1 MGGWVGRER
10 GREVDTTIMMMILFV
25 MHALDSSTV
34 VMHALESLDIDI
46 EIISRMIVAYF
57 FILMYAIREILGF

>member
-1 MGGWVGRER
+1 VGGWVGRER

>member
-1 MGGWVGRER
+1 
-10 GREVDTTIMMMILFV
+10 
-25 MHALDSSTV
+25 MHALESSSV
-34 VMHALESLDIDI
+34 VIHALESLDIDI